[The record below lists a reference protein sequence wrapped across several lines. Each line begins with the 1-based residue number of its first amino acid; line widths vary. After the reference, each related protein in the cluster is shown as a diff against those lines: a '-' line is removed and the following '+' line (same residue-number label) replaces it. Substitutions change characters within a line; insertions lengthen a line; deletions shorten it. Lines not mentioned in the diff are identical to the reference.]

1 MLTIFTHND
10 GGDNDGNAYV
20 QSTAATTTTATA
32 ATTTTATAAT
42 TTTEPYEAL

>member
-1 MLTIFTHND
+1 MLATLTHD
-10 GGDNDGNAYV
+10 DEGDNDDNAYV
-20 QSTAATTTTATA
+20 ESTAATTTTATA